1 MMYIILLCAVFVTTI
16 AFVVYLQYVK
26 KDKGPRLSAPPVRRQ
41 SSSLQLSP
49 VKNSFPGKLDGG
61 RSKQALKALAGS
73 ADAAK
78 IAEGKK
84 LLIVDDQPLI
94 RLMLAELFQKAGFT
108 VYEAADG
115 LNALEQFERHGADC
129 ILLDF
134 MLPDMDGLD
143 VLCAIRKSDANVK
156 VLLITAYGE
165 PEKMEAAAELGVT
178 EWIEKP
184 FDTDQLLNRVLA
196 LV

>member
-1 MMYIILLCAVFVTTI
+1 MIYIILLCAVFVTTI

-26 KDKGPRLSAPPVRRQ
+26 KDKGPRFSAPPIRRQ
-41 SSSLQLSP
+41 SSSLQVSP
-49 VKNSFPGKLDGG
+49 VKKNVPSKLEDG
-61 RSKQALKALAGS
+61 RSKQAHQALAGS

-78 IAEGKK
+78 LAEGKK

-115 LNALEQFERHGADC
+115 LNALEQFERYGADC

-165 PEKMEAAAELGVT
+165 PEKIEAAAELGIT

>member
-1 MMYIILLCAVFVTTI
+1 
-16 AFVVYLQYVK
+16 
-26 KDKGPRLSAPPVRRQ
+26 
-41 SSSLQLSP
+41 
-49 VKNSFPGKLDGG
+49 
-61 RSKQALKALAGS
+61 
-73 ADAAK
+73 
-78 IAEGKK
+78 
-84 LLIVDDQPLI
+84 
-94 RLMLAELFQKAGFT
+94 MLAELFQKAGFT

-115 LNALEQFERHGADC
+115 LNALEQFERYGADC

-165 PEKMEAAAELGVT
+165 PEKIEAAAELGIT